1 MKKND
6 KKLSR
11 FLNVLIIPIVLITCM
26 ILSGYQKTAI
36 PENPL
41 TGEANPSKVL
51 PDDGSA
57 IGLDDNYLANL
68 IDADINKA
76 KGAEEESDD
85 ASEESNNEK
94 EEEQQNSSENTEEG
108 KIEENKIEENKS
120 PNKEE
125 SNSGSSDISDNI
137 GDSDKINPD
146 NPGDNQ
152 RPSGDTTDI
161 VYFTTT
167 IKDGELIYSREYSFK
182 VTHKQKELR
191 VENETVYI
199 NNVIYPQFK
208 GDVLLED
215 GKNTIRIAVTYV
227 REDGKKIS
235 VYQDYVV
242 YVDLGSITIETDLKN
257 QTVETSTINFIAKAT
272 LKDKTIPIK
281 VKCNG
286 VEVESSSANYTVD
299 LIEGSNTIELSAKSG
314 DKSIT
319 QTYSIQCN
327 LPKEFSIKTDLED
340 NQIVNTDSLSFTAS
354 MVNGSSKSR
363 LTVVCNGKTMLPVSE
378 DEYTAPLKIG
388 TNIIR
393 LKATDI
399 IDGEKVTLNQSY
411 TIKYVPIANEETK
424 PVIKHINVTDNMEVT
439 GNKFTLD
446 VLPEDYKGNR
456 IYSEGITVRLNGVVY
471 PNNWQSDY
479 TSYLLFFEGGI
490 NALDIRITDS
500 EGRYTDY
507 SYKINCTTVEDG
519 EKLGEITFS
528 IDANVLGLGYIVA
541 PVQVEVI
548 QGETASYTITRFLE
562 ENGFTYENTGSLDQ
576 NFYLKRI
583 ARPGIGLGVS
593 IPEDLKQAIDEDGM
607 AWTELSYDDSLGEF
621 DYCQGSG
628 WMYSVNGS
636 FRGHGVSDAVFK
648 DGDVVRIRFTLAY
661 GKDIGGHVSTGGTDS
676 NYDKVW

>member
-1 MKKND
+1 MRKID

-41 TGEANPSKVL
+41 TSEANPSKVL
-51 PDDGSA
+51 PDNGNT
-57 IGLDDNYLANL
+57 IGIDDNYLANL
-68 IDADINKA
+68 MDADINKA
-76 KGAEEESDD
+76 KGADEESDD

-94 EEEQQNSSENTEEG
+94 EEQQQNSSEN
-108 KIEENKIEENKS
+108 IEDSKREENKS

-125 SNSGSSDISDNI
+125 NNSGSSDISDNV
-137 GDSDKINPD
+137 GDSDKLNPN
-146 NPGDNQ
+146 NPGDTQ
-152 RPSGDTTDI
+152 RPSEDTTEI

-167 IKDGELIYSREYSFK
+167 IKDGELIYSREYSFTI
-182 VTHKQKELR
+182 THKQKELR
-191 VENETVYI
+191 IENETVYI

-257 QTVETSTINFIAKAT
+257 QTVETSTINFTATAT
-272 LKDKTIPIK
+272 LKDKTIPID

-286 VEVESSSANYTVD
+286 VDMESSSGNYTVD

-340 NQIVNTDSLSFTAS
+340 DQIVNTDSLSFTAS

-378 DEYTAPLKIG
+378 DEYTVPLKIG
-388 TNIIR
+388 TNVIR

-399 IDGEKVTLNQSY
+399 IDGEKVTLDQSY
-411 TIKYVPIANEETK
+411 KIKYVPIANEETK

-471 PNNWQSDY
+471 QNNWQSEY

-490 NALDIRITDS
+490 NALDVRITDS

-507 SYKINCTTVEDG
+507 SYKINCTTIEDG
-519 EKLGEITFS
+519 EKIGEITLS

-541 PVQVEVI
+541 PVQVDVL
-548 QGETASYTITRFLE
+548 QGETASYSISRFLE
-562 ENGFTYENTGSLDQ
+562 ENGFTYDNTGSLDVG
-576 NFYLKRI
+576 FYLARL
-583 ARPGIGLGVS
+583 ARPGIGVGVA
-593 IPEDLKQAIDEDGM
+593 IPEDLKQAIDEDGLE
-607 AWTELSYDDSLGEF
+607 WKDQRYDDSIGEF

-628 WMYSVNGS
+628 WMYSVNGA
-636 FRGHGVSDAVFK
+636 FPNYGLSDAVFK

-661 GKDIGGHVSTGGTDS
+661 GRDIGGATATGGS
-676 NYDKVW
+676 GGNYSKVW